1 MVMIFKKR
9 LSAQTYAEFGIEG
22 SPRLLQAEIVVKFL
36 ICEVAALQREV
47 VTSLLHAV
55 AEREVVGELV
65 WDIKIVNASEYLGI
79 IGETVR
85 ILTVVGQCEQIASAS
100 QPVPVEGHVV
110 VGKAVGHVGD
120 ARLVT
125 EILHHA
131 ACCPYLVFLVVA
143 HVHLSEVASD
153 AQHIPEHISHREVI
167 PLGQHLSVVGVGGI
181 LTSSAEVLHVALY
194 VVFGVAKD
202 KAPFLV

>member
-9 LSAQTYAEFGIEG
+9 LSAQTYAEFGIECA
-22 SPRLLQAEIVVKFL
+22 SRLLQAEIVVEFL

-55 AEREVVGELV
+55 DEREVVGELV
-65 WDIKIVNASEYLGI
+65 WDIKIVNVSEYLGI

-85 ILTVVGQCEQIASAS
+85 ILTVVGQREQIASAS

-120 ARLVT
+120 APVL
-125 EILHHA
+125 
-131 ACCPYLVFLVVA
+131 CCSWRSAFRSSCRCPSGYTGKTVRP
-143 HVHLSEVASD
+143 AS
-153 AQHIPEHISHREVI
+153 
-167 PLGQHLSVVGVGGI
+167 
-181 LTSSAEVLHVALY
+181 
-194 VVFGVAKD
+194 
-202 KAPFLV
+202 